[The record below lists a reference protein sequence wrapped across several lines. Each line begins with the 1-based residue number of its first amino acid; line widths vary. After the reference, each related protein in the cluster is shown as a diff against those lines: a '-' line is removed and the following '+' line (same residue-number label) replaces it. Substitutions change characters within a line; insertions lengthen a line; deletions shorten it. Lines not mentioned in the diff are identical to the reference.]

1 MECDASALVARVG
14 TRTEDIPLGEQT
26 VAQVSVPFISLLVTV
41 KYTLFHRLELNQSAN
56 ATTVVTNI
64 TRVGKLSILERYIF
78 FDFRHIS
85 LSRFMK
91 RLSLVPFSS
100 QEITIQYIQSNSL
113 KCCQNELFQ
122 CRSYV
127 RTRSSLTCERAWY
140 YPVAQRQTCVPPK
153 RWLAVNNVNQGLMSG
168 KYPTI
173 PT

>member
-78 FDFRHIS
+78 F
-85 LSRFMK
+85 
-91 RLSLVPFSS
+91 
-100 QEITIQYIQSNSL
+100 
-113 KCCQNELFQ
+113 
-122 CRSYV
+122 
-127 RTRSSLTCERAWY
+127 
-140 YPVAQRQTCVPPK
+140 
-153 RWLAVNNVNQGLMSG
+153 
-168 KYPTI
+168 
-173 PT
+173 